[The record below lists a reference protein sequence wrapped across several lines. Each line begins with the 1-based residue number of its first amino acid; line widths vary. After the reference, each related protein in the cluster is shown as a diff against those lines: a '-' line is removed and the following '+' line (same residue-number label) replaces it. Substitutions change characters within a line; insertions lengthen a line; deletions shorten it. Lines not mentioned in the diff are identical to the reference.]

1 MPMFDAVRIRSTP
14 ATRAAGYDG
23 AEGVVFGVTT
33 VSLTRVEVVG
43 EPEDDCAVNVD
54 FDGALASAW
63 FQPSLV
69 EVTGQPE
76 TTISIG
82 RAKFQRADGDAEWA
96 QVKPRAWWRFWSR
109 E

>member
-1 MPMFDAVRIRSTP
+1 MFDAVRILSTP
-14 ATRAAGYDG
+14 VTKAAGYSG

-33 VSLTRVEVVG
+33 VSLTKVEVIG
-43 EPEDDCAVNVD
+43 EPEDDCALNVD
-54 FDGALASAW
+54 FGGALPAAW

-82 RAKFQRADGDAEWA
+82 GAEYRRPAGGGEWIPT
-96 QVKPRAWWRFWSR
+96 KRPPWWRFWSR
-109 E
+109 K